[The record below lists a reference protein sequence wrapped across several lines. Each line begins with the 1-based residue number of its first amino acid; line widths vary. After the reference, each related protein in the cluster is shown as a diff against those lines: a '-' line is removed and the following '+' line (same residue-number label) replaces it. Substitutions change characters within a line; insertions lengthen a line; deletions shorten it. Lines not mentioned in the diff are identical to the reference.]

1 MLFKK
6 YFFPAMLFISLASVF
21 ILTGCVSEGAA
32 FGLGSGSLHET
43 VMTEKNKNE
52 KPEVYGPPQVIYQI
66 DENRY
71 FTLEEYTRCENGK
84 TFYNNKYKK
93 IHFQISPSS
102 GYLFK
107 GRLFW
112 LSTRDDYLAF
122 PITRNDN
129 KAACMGSDK
138 GCLNIISVTT
148 DGGSKLRSVIYGSN
162 TQDPNGDTNNYDM
175 LVTNDGFYL
184 IYYRG
189 KGRVY
194 PVVDRWKFDKENW
207 LGVVKS
213 EDEYSLLKPGEKKP
227 VGGFFKIDM
236 SKFYPKKGKGEMQC
250 DRQLEPEQSGEGI
263 SDE

>member
-1 MLFKK
+1 MLFKT
-6 YFFPAMLFISLASVF
+6 YFLTAMRFISLASVF

-43 VMTEKNKNE
+43 VMIKKNKSE

-66 DENRY
+66 DESRY
-71 FTLEEYTRCENGK
+71 FTLENYTRCENGQ
-84 TFYNNKYKK
+84 TFYNNKGKG
-93 IHFQISPSS
+93 IHAMVANTS

-112 LSTRDDYLAF
+112 ISTRDDYLAF
-122 PITRNDN
+122 PATADTNTSQCVG
-129 KAACMGSDK
+129 ADK
-138 GCLNIISVTT
+138 GCLNAVIVTT
-148 DGGSKLRSVIYGSN
+148 DGGKTLHGVPYGGHTTSP
-162 TQDPNGDTNNYDM
+162 TEATLNYDI
-175 LVTNDGFYL
+175 LVNDDGFYL

-194 PVVDRWKFDKENW
+194 PVVDRWNFDKENW

-213 EDEYSLLKPGEKKP
+213 EDEYSLLRPGDKKP
-227 VGGFFKIDM
+227 VGGFLKIDM
-236 SKFYPKKGKGEMQC
+236 SKFHPKKGTGEMQC